1 MMDKT
6 DENRLSTSDIVA
18 ATAPQPPEA
27 AAMDRPVAWSEA
39 GHPAEPAN
47 KSAATAHKGVALLP
61 EAEAQQLR
69 SRWAEV
75 QTGFVDEPR
84 QAVQRADELVAEIIK
99 KLAETFAAERAQ
111 LDRQWTGGGDV
122 STEDLRLALQRYR
135 SFFDRLLSL

>member
-18 ATAPQPPEA
+18 ATGARPPEG
-27 AAMDRPVAWSEA
+27 AAMDRPGASSDA
-39 GHPAEPAN
+39 GRPAQPADN
-47 KSAATAHKGVALLP
+47 SAATAHKSVALLA

-84 QAVQRADELVAEIIK
+84 QAVQQADELVAEIIK
-99 KLAETFAAERAQ
+99 KLAQTFAAERAQ
-111 LDRQWTGGGDV
+111 LEGQWTGGGDV

-135 SFFDRLLSL
+135 SFFDRLLSF

>member
-1 MMDKT
+1 MDKT

-18 ATAPQPPEA
+18 ATEAQPPEG
-27 AAMDRPVAWSEA
+27 AAMDRPVASSAA
-39 GHPAEPAN
+39 GRPAQPADS
-47 KSAATAHKGVALLP
+47 SAATAHKSVALLA

-84 QAVQRADELVAEIIK
+84 QAVQQADELVAEIIK
-99 KLAETFAAERAQ
+99 KLAQTFAAERTQ
-111 LDRQWTGGGDV
+111 LASQWTGGGDV

-135 SFFDRLLSL
+135 SFFDRLLSF